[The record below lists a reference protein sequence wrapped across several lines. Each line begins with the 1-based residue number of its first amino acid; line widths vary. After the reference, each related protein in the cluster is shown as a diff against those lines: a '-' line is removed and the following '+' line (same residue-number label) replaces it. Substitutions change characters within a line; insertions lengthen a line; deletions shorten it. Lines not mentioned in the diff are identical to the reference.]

1 MKTYDESTFAEIS
14 EPDLSLGYLYEGT
27 IVMGHIE
34 EHKEVMEGTITDK
47 YPMGWRHVI
56 PSRDILEK
64 CMYYHAYTESD
75 RKQAISK
82 KIEELKKA
90 KDSAIQN
97 GADVTLSDGT
107 QKHFFYGISNQT
119 DIGTMFNAVMLG
131 MDSYIYHSEDGGC
144 DIYEKADIMQIH
156 STLSSLK
163 TKEETYYGQL
173 VKYVNTL
180 STVPEIQNVT
190 YGMELTG
197 IYLAEYNRLLAY
209 AMTQMQNLIE
219 RLMSSAT

>member
-1 MKTYDESTFAEIS
+1 MKTYDEETKEEIS
-14 EPDLSLGYLYEGT
+14 DPDLSLGYLYEGT

-56 PSRDILEK
+56 PSHDILEK

-107 QKHFFYGISNQT
+107 QKHFFYGVSEQT
-119 DIGTMFNAVMLG
+119 DISTMFNSVMLG
-131 MDSYIYHSEDGGC
+131 MDSYIYHSGDGC
-144 DIYEKADIMQIH
+144 DIYGKEDIMRIH

-173 VKYVNTL
+173 AKYVNTL
-180 STVPEIQNVT
+180 ATVPEIQNVT
-190 YGMELTG
+190 YGMELTWT
-197 IYLAEYNRLLAY
+197 YLKEYNRLLAY

-219 RLMSSAT
+219 RLTANVT